1 MSFGGF
7 GTGAGAGGFG
17 AKPAT
22 AAGFGATPSTGAGTG
37 AAAPA
42 SGGRGFGGFGTGATA
57 TAATATTGGFGAAP
71 ALAGGFGAAPAPTGG
86 FGAAPAPTGGFG
98 AAPAPTGGFGAA
110 PAPTGG
116 FGAVGTTGF
125 GAKPGFGAA
134 PAAGGF
140 GAGGGLGTGATAG
153 GSGGFGSAATSGLG
167 AGRGCGFGM
176 PGGFGSTAASAAP
189 AAPTAQQYPYL
200 GIKGPGNATSWARD
214 IDFSQVTEQVRFEAL
229 PQPLQ
234 QHLMELRSFMH
245 AERDAAKK
253 VYLYFNE
260 SDGADPAAA
269 ATANSATGSSAA
281 TAASSSYRKL
291 LAQMAALK
299 GGGNRAVDLVAVHC
313 NQHEGQARR
322 QLQRLEKLEANIRD
336 YERHVW
342 EPLLEQGLPSSLAGS
357 GMNVRGGA
365 YRPGASNG
373 AASPFVSLVEE
384 LSRRMDHVSSALT
397 ELEAT
402 LVPPGRSLRGTGVSG
417 RHGHQNGSAIPNDA
431 IAQINAA
438 LLYELNQLQDS
449 SCVAAHLHS
458 RTNTAREFF
467 TRQYG
472 QAEADVLFAD
482 TEQQRNGTALFRRAS
497 PSTYFDIPPLP
508 QQPAAAPAAVTTTS
522 GAAPITGF
530 GAGVTSA
537 LGGGFGA
544 TSGGGVF
551 GTASSAG
558 TAGALTTGGFGAPAT
573 AAAAPAGGGAVGG
586 VGFGAAAG
594 GTASAPAAG
603 LAPATGGFGAAPTAG
618 GFGAASASATT
629 APAAT
634 GAPPSAPSMGP
645 AAPGAAPTAFNLGG
659 GAAATATG
667 FGMAPG
673 KSGAGDG
680 GDRPSQRTR

>member
-22 AAGFGATPSTGAGTG
+22 TAGFGVTPSTGAGTG

-42 SGGRGFGGFGTGATA
+42 SGGRGFGGFGTGAT
-57 TAATATTGGFGAAP
+57 TTTATATTGGFGAA
-71 ALAGGFGAAPAPTGG
+71 GA
-86 FGAAPAPTGGFG
+86 
-98 AAPAPTGGFGAA
+98 
-110 PAPTGG
+110 
-116 FGAVGTTGF
+116 TGF

-153 GSGGFGSAATSGLG
+153 GSSGFGSTATSGLG

-176 PGGFGSTAASAAP
+176 TGGFGSTAVSAAP
-189 AAPTAQQYPYL
+189 VAPTAQQYPYP
-200 GIKGPGNATSWARD
+200 GIKGPGNATSWTRD

-245 AERDAAKK
+245 AERDAAKR

-260 SDGADPAAA
+260 SDGTDPAAA
-269 ATANSATGSSAA
+269 VTASSATGSSAA
-281 TAASSSYRKL
+281 TASSSSYRKL

-357 GMNVRGGA
+357 GMHVRGGA
-365 YRPGASNG
+365 YRPAASNG

-402 LVPPGRSLRGTGVSG
+402 LVPPGHPLRGAGESG
-417 RHGHQNGSAIPNDA
+417 RHGHHNGSAIPNDA

-438 LLYELNQLQDS
+438 LLYELNQLRDS

-458 RTNTAREFF
+458 RTDIARKLF

-482 TEQQRNGTALFRRAS
+482 TEQQRNGLALFRRAS

-508 QQPAAAPAAVTTTS
+508 QQPQLPAAALAAVTTTS

-530 GAGVTSA
+530 GAGTTSA
-537 LGGGFGA
+537 LGGGFGV

-551 GTASSAG
+551 GAASTAG
-558 TAGALTTGGFGAPAT
+558 TAGAATTGGFGAPAT
-573 AAAAPAGGGAVGG
+573 AAVAPAGGGTVGG
-586 VGFGAAAG
+586 VGFGVAVG
-594 GTASAPAAG
+594 GTTSAPATGGFGAAPAAG

-618 GFGAASASATT
+618 GFGAASPSATI

-645 AAPGAAPTAFNLGG
+645 AAPGAAPAAFNLGG
-659 GAAATATG
+659 GAAATGTG

>member
-7 GTGAGAGGFG
+7 GTGTGAGGFG

-22 AAGFGATPSTGAGTG
+22 ATGFGATPSTGAGIG

-42 SGGRGFGGFGTGATA
+42 SGGRGFGGFGTAATA
-57 TAATATTGGFGAAP
+57 NAATATTGGFGVAGATGFGAKLGFGTTP
-71 ALAGGFGAAPAPTGG
+71 AAGGFGAAPAP
-86 FGAAPAPTGGFG
+86 
-98 AAPAPTGGFGAA
+98 
-110 PAPTGG
+110 
-116 FGAVGTTGF
+116 VGS
-125 GAKPGFGAA
+125 
-134 PAAGGF
+134 F
-140 GAGGGLGTGATAG
+140 GAGGGLGTGVAVG
-153 GSGGFGSAATSGLG
+153 GTSGFGSTATSGLG
-167 AGRGCGFGM
+167 AGSGCGFGM
-176 PGGFGSTAASAAP
+176 TGGFGSTAAPVAP
-189 AAPTAQQYPYL
+189 PAPTAQQYPYP

-234 QHLMELRSFMH
+234 QHLMELRSFMY
-245 AERDAAKK
+245 AERNAAKK

-260 SDGADPAAA
+260 SDGADSAAA
-269 ATANSATGSSAA
+269 ATANSVAGSSAA
-281 TAASSSYRKL
+281 TASSSSYRKL

-313 NQHEGQARR
+313 NHHEGQARR
-322 QLQRLEKLEANIRD
+322 QLQRLEKLEASIRD

-357 GMNVRGGA
+357 GMNLRGGA
-365 YRPGASNG
+365 YRPAASNG
-373 AASPFVSLVEE
+373 AASPFVPLVEE

-402 LVPPGRSLRGTGVSG
+402 LVPLGRPLRGAGVSG
-417 RHGHQNGSAIPNDA
+417 RHGHHNGSAIPNDT

-438 LLYELNQLQDS
+438 LLYELNQLRDS
-449 SCVAAHLHS
+449 SCVAAHLHG
-458 RTNTAREFF
+458 RTDIAREFF

-482 TEQQRNGTALFRRAS
+482 TEQQRNGMALFRRAS

-508 QQPAAAPAAVTTTS
+508 QQPQLPAATPAAVTTTS

-530 GAGVTSA
+530 GAGATSA

-544 TSGGGVF
+544 TSGGGLF
-551 GTASSAG
+551 GASSTAG
-558 TAGALTTGGFGAPAT
+558 TAGKATTGGFGAPAT
-573 AAAAPAGGGAVGG
+573 AAAAPAGGGAVVG
-586 VGFGAAAG
+586 VGFGVAAPAAPAATSFGAAAG
-594 GTASAPAAG
+594 GTTSTSATGGFGAAPAAG
-603 LAPATGGFGAAPTAG
+603 LAPATGGFGAAPATG
-618 GFGAASASATT
+618 GFGVALASATA

-659 GAAATATG
+659 GPEATGTG

-673 KSGAGDG
+673 KSGAGDSD
-680 GDRPSQRTR
+680 DRPSQRTR